1 MDKLRGSH
9 SPASPPPPLRSPPPS
24 FISFFPFSFYCLG
37 NGAALELRRAPA
49 SNFKGEEASAC
60 KGGGTRRSPGSP
72 LSAPWGSK
80 PAAGPRFTAKATRSR
95 VTAGPGGTGSTGEV
109 VKTKKSRINEKKKIN
124 PPQFLLVSEQRCS
137 HPTCVPEP
145 RRFRCTAR
153 AAAMQGG
160 NWRRATHF
168 GEQNPVFTISASVR
182 ESPSCHVAATTLTKH
197 AH

>member
-109 VKTKKSRINEKKKIN
+109 VKTKKSRINEKKKKIHLN
-124 PPQFLLVSEQRCS
+124 FCLCLSKDAPTPLASLSPDAFVAQREPLPCKEATGEEQLTLGSKTLFLPSPHLSENLL
-137 HPTCVPEP
+137 PATLP
-145 RRFRCTAR
+145 RP
-153 AAAMQGG
+153 
-160 NWRRATHF
+160 H
-168 GEQNPVFTISASVR
+168 
-182 ESPSCHVAATTLTKH
+182 
-197 AH
+197 